1 VKKEGREM
9 STQMMA
15 HSPDELRVKLSVGLT
30 LFALTAASFAF
41 MYAGALLVFGAIY
54 RLAESLTGYGLS
66 NAALASADSW
76 LAVGCFATGVFVFAC
91 LLRGSLEAR
100 RLRR

>member
-1 VKKEGREM
+1 M
-9 STQMMA
+9 STQMVGHA
-15 HSPDELRVKLSVGLT
+15 PDELRVKLSVGLT

-41 MYAGALLVFGAIY
+41 MYAGVLLVFGAVY
-54 RLAESLTGYGLS
+54 RLAEALTGYGFGG
-66 NAALASADSW
+66 AALASADSW